1 MGLGRRGGEP
11 LQGVTAP
18 RVVGGLGAG
27 AEAFPHGVDPDQ
39 PAQAQDVGADGG
51 EEVELGPAGDVGVVG
66 VVAPGHPQVAQGVLG
81 QEGEE
86 VAHEEEPEVEPAQPL
101 VVHPAR
107 HLGPPVV
114 KAGEGPEAGARH
126 EDVVEVGHHEVE
138 VVELVVQGVMESMT
152 PVIPPRRKLK
162 MKPKTQ

>member
-1 MGLGRRGGEP
+1 M
-11 LQGVTAP
+11 
-18 RVVGGLGAG
+18 
-27 AEAFPHGVDPDQ
+27 
-39 PAQAQDVGADGG
+39 
-51 EEVELGPAGDVGVVG
+51 
-66 VVAPGHPQVAQGVLG
+66 
-81 QEGEE
+81 
-86 VAHEEEPEVEPAQPL
+86 EPAQPL

-126 EDVVEVGHHEVE
+126 EDVVEVGHHEVG